1 MAKNT
6 PLLLVDGSSYLF
18 RAYHALPDLSNG
30 AGFPT
35 GAVRG
40 VIAMLRK
47 LAKDFEGSPIA
58 VVFDAKGKTFR
69 NEIFGDYKANRPPMP
84 NDLQQQIE
92 PIHRIIKAMGF
103 PLLVEEGVEADDV
116 IGTLAK
122 EATVLALPTVI
133 STSDKDMAQLVS
145 ESVSLVNTMTE
156 VTLDR
161 QGVIEKFG
169 VPPERI
175 VDYLALMGDS
185 VDNIPGV
192 PKVGP
197 KTAVK
202 WLNQYRDL
210 EGVISHADDIK
221 GKVGENLRNSLEQ
234 LPVSHLLATIKCDV
248 KLSVDVK
255 GLKKQPANE
264 KELKGLFEELEFKTW
279 LDEISHE
286 AERPTAVSEINYG
299 LVSKIEELDDWI
311 SEINNSRQVAV
322 SFITE
327 DKKSNNLE
335 ISGVALASK
344 PGRACYVPLE
354 HKTSADQIGT
364 TDLFQ
369 RLGAVLSN
377 KGIEKVFENLKD
389 VHSISKGNHWDLNGP
404 VHSTML
410 QSYVVDSVSTRGHR
424 YSELAKK
431 YLEVPVISE
440 ESIVGKGA
448 KRVPFSSL
456 EPEELSDFAA
466 QNADILL
473 QLHEYFFSTLTSSP
487 KLLSIYQEIELP
499 TSSVLARIERAGA
512 QVDARLLLEQSRELA
527 DEMDVLQSRAYKLA
541 DEEFN
546 LASPKQLQVIL
557 FEKLCLPVL
566 KKTGKGQ
573 PSTAE
578 PVLQELATDYGE
590 ELPRVILEYRS
601 LSKLK
606 STYTDALPL
615 QIDPETGRI
624 HTTYNQAV
632 TATGRLSST
641 DPNLQNIPIRTS
653 EGRRIR
659 KAFTSSQGQKIVAA
673 DYSQIELRI
682 MAHLSEDLGLTKAF
696 SEGLDVHKSTA
707 ADIFDCELDEVTADQ
722 RRSAKAINFGLIY
735 GMSAFGLGRQLG
747 IARNLASD
755 YMDRYFQRYPAVH
768 EFMEETR
775 LRAHK
780 DGFVETIYGR
790 RLYLPDINARNKQRQ
805 QGSERQAVNAPM
817 QGSAAD
823 IIKRAMVEVDAW
835 LQNSSYSARMI
846 MQVHDELVFE
856 VVEAEVD
863 AVIDEIKARMES
875 AAVLKVPLVV
885 DVGIGD
891 NWDEAH

>member
-1 MAKNT
+1 
-6 PLLLVDGSSYLF
+6 
-18 RAYHALPDLSNG
+18 
-30 AGFPT
+30 
-35 GAVRG
+35 
-40 VIAMLRK
+40 
-47 LAKDFEGSPIA
+47 
-58 VVFDAKGKTFR
+58 
-69 NEIFGDYKANRPPMP
+69 
-84 NDLQQQIE
+84 
-92 PIHRIIKAMGF
+92 
-103 PLLVEEGVEADDV
+103 
-116 IGTLAK
+116 
-122 EATVLALPTVI
+122 
-133 STSDKDMAQLVS
+133 
-145 ESVSLVNTMTE
+145 
-156 VTLDR
+156 
-161 QGVIEKFG
+161 
-169 VPPERI
+169 
-175 VDYLALMGDS
+175 
-185 VDNIPGV
+185 
-192 PKVGP
+192 
-197 KTAVK
+197 
-202 WLNQYRDL
+202 
-210 EGVISHADDIK
+210 
-221 GKVGENLRNSLEQ
+221 
-234 LPVSHLLATIKCDV
+234 
-248 KLSVDVK
+248 
-255 GLKKQPANE
+255 
-264 KELKGLFEELEFKTW
+264 
-279 LDEISHE
+279 
-286 AERPTAVSEINYG
+286 
-299 LVSKIEELDDWI
+299 
-311 SEINNSRQVAV
+311 
-322 SFITE
+322 
-327 DKKSNNLE
+327 
-335 ISGVALASK
+335 
-344 PGRACYVPLE
+344 
-354 HKTSADQIGT
+354 
-364 TDLFQ
+364 
-369 RLGAVLSN
+369 
-377 KGIEKVFENLKD
+377 
-389 VHSISKGNHWDLNGP
+389 
-404 VHSTML
+404 
-410 QSYVVDSVSTRGHR
+410 
-424 YSELAKK
+424 
-431 YLEVPVISE
+431 
-440 ESIVGKGA
+440 
-448 KRVPFSSL
+448 
-456 EPEELSDFAA
+456 
-466 QNADILL
+466 
-473 QLHEYFFSTLTSSP
+473 
-487 KLLSIYQEIELP
+487 
-499 TSSVLARIERAGA
+499 
-512 QVDARLLLEQSRELA
+512 
-527 DEMDVLQSRAYKLA
+527 MDVLQSRAYKLA

-557 FEKLCLPVL
+557 FEKLCLAVL
-566 KKTGKGQ
+566 KKTGNGQ

-835 LQNSSYSARMI
+835 LQNSSGVRQHFELARLRAVELRTGIIRSANTGI
-846 MQVHDELVFE
+846 SGIIDPSGKVKHKVKFYDQEVFQGK
-856 VVEAEVD
+856 VLLN
-863 AVIDEIKARMES
+863 KNLTFYARFGS
-875 AAVLKVPLVV
+875 LFSIVCFILILIQGVYKS
-885 DVGIGD
+885 IRK
-891 NWDEAH
+891 N